1 MPDENTEQSDTQE
14 TQEDSYLGMS
24 DEDFT
29 NLDSNIFD
37 EQSKESD
44 DTKENSDEDKQ
55 ENAEE
60 PSKEEP
66 DQVDDTESGED
77 ANETGDK
84 IVDDPNTE
92 NSDDKS
98 DNSSDK
104 NSDTASDDDSEAG
117 DDDQADKSDDAD
129 KPDEKV
135 DAQAFL
141 AKVTG
146 EFRANGR
153 DMKVDNAEDVIRLMQ
168 MGANYS
174 RKMAALKPNMKVLKM
189 LEKNELLDESK
200 LNFLI
205 DLEKKNPEAIAK
217 LLADSKIDPLDLN
230 AKTGSEYK
238 AADHSVGNNEIE
250 LGSIVESIEDT
261 PTYNQTIEVVTK
273 QWDATSKQTVTNEP
287 HLLRVINDHMA
298 SGIYDVISTEIEKE
312 RMFGRLDNISDIEAY
327 KQVGDSISA
336 RGGFAH
342 LFKNDEG
349 QQDQGEATEKT
360 AAKKQAEKKRR
371 DKRRAASPSKP
382 AAPTSKDTQDFNPLG
397 MSDEDYLKQYD
408 EKFL

>member
-1 MPDENTEQSDTQE
+1 MPDENTEQDNVQE
-14 TQEDSYLGMS
+14 TQEDNYLGMS
-24 DEDFT
+24 DDDFT

-37 EQSKESD
+37 EESD
-44 DTKENSDEDKQ
+44 DNGENSEEDKQ
-55 ENAEE
+55 ENEE
-60 PSKEEP
+60 EENKEES
-66 DQVDDTESGED
+66 DQADDTEGGAD
-77 ANETGDK
+77 ADETDDK

-98 DNSSDK
+98 DDNSDR
-104 NSDTASDDDSEAG
+104 NSDTTSDDDQS
-117 DDDQADKSDDAD
+117 DKSGDTAE
-129 KPDEKV
+129 KTDEKV

-141 AKVTG
+141 DKVTG
-146 EFRANGR
+146 EFKANGR
-153 DMKVDNAEDVIRLMQ
+153 NMKVDNAEDVIRLMQ
-168 MGANYS
+168 MGANYN
-174 RKMAALKPNMKVLKM
+174 RKMSALKPNMKVLKM
-189 LEKNELLDESK
+189 LEKNELLDENK

-217 LLADSKIDPLDLN
+217 LLADSKLDPLDLN
-230 AKTGSEYK
+230 AKEGSEYK

-342 LFKNDEG
+342 LFKSDEG
-349 QQDQGEATEKT
+349 QQDQNEAQEKT
-360 AAKKQAEKKRR
+360 AAKKQAEKTRR
-371 DKRRAASPSKP
+371 DKRRAASPAKP
-382 AAPTSKDTQDFNPLG
+382 AAPASKDTQDFNPLG
-397 MSDEDYLKQYD
+397 MSDEDYLKQFD
-408 EKFL
+408 DKFL